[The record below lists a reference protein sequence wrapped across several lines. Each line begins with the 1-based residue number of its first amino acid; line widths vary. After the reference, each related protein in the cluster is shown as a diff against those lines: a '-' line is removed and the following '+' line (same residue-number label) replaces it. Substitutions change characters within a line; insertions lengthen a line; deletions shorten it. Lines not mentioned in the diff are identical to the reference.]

1 MDEKIT
7 IRKGSHYDAKDFAD
21 LIILSAPSF
30 LPTLYGN
37 KVKIILVN
45 LFVKGNNLFGF
56 HHTYFANT
64 GHKKAGIILGYD
76 WQLKKQEDLQTGL
89 LLLKNMGVDFFK
101 RLYSFLNAK
110 KIVGW
115 VCEREYYISNVA
127 VFPKYRGM
135 GLGTYLIDLAEKE
148 AKQCG
153 ANRLSLDVETENI
166 NAINLYKKLGFTIAK
181 KSSTKLYR
189 QFFKF
194 YRMYK
199 ELK

>member
-1 MDEKIT
+1 MDEKFIKD

-30 LPTLYGN
+30 LPTIYGSE
-37 KVKIILVN
+37 VKNILIN

-56 HHTYFANT
+56 HFAEIE
-64 GHKKAGIILGYD
+64 HKKAGMILGYD
-76 WQLKKQEDLQTGL
+76 WQLKKREDLQTGL

-101 RLYSFLNAK
+101 RLHSFLKSKNT
-110 KIVGW
+110 VGW
-115 VCEREYYISNVA
+115 VYEKEYYISNVA
-127 VFPKYRGM
+127 AYPKYRGM
-135 GLGTYLIDLAEKE
+135 GIGTSLIDKAEKE

-153 ANRLSLDVETENI
+153 ANRLSLNIEIENI
-166 NAINLYKKLGFTIAK
+166 NAINLYGKLEFTISK
-181 KSSTKLYR
+181 KSSIKLYG

-199 ELK
+199 KLK